1 MTGTVFKT
9 VCEAVRAVLGR
20 FDSDTPPPNRFGIL
34 DFGFWIGFTVNENEF
49 KDRTKQIALRVIR
62 LVESLP
68 KTNSAQIIGKQ
79 LLRAATS
86 VGANYRAACR
96 GKSEA
101 DVLHKLSIVEEEADE
116 SLYWL
121 ELLVESN
128 IISENKLS
136 SLIHDT
142 NEIVAMTVA
151 SIKTLRIKRAANT
164 RIAQSKIQNLK
175 SKI

>member
-1 MTGTVFKT
+1 VTGTVFKT

-20 FDSDTPPPNRFGIL
+20 FDSDTPPPNRFWIL
-34 DFGFWIGFTVNENEF
+34 DFGFRIDFTVNENEF
-49 KDRTKQIALRVIR
+49 KARTKQIALRVIR

-68 KTNSAQIIGKQ
+68 KTTSAQIIGKQ

-121 ELLVESN
+121 ELLVESE

-136 SLIHDT
+136 SLIRDT

-151 SIKTLRIKRAANT
+151 SIKTLRIKQLANQK
-164 RIAQSKIQNLK
+164 IDQSKIQNLK